1 MCPYAALPYHPRP
14 ASQHSQPLRLPACC
28 PFPQRLSHCSS
39 MGALARLVAH
49 DEAVASTTTS
59 ARPPA
64 RPAVQLV
71 HCFAFRSI
79 AVGPSCS
86 RRHRRSQTRRW
97 PLTAAARLPGTPSA
111 DMGFPV
117 RSKDTR
123 QARVPTR
130 SQTRT
135 AFALAASTCHL
146 APIPQ
151 DRPHPCERCSIVRP
165 VIATPHAALKFA
177 SAQARWR
184 TPALPAPDSQ
194 ALTHANHT

>member
-14 ASQHSQPLRLPACC
+14 ASQHSPPLRLPACC

-49 DEAVASTTTS
+49 DEAVASTSIS

-123 QARVPTR
+123 QARVP
-130 SQTRT
+130 
-135 AFALAASTCHL
+135 LAAKHAQLSPSQP
-146 APIPQ
+146 A
-151 DRPHPCERCSIVRP
+151 P
-165 VIATPHAALKFA
+165 VISLQFPKTAL
-177 SAQARWR
+177 
-184 TPALPAPDSQ
+184 TPANDVP
-194 ALTHANHT
+194 